1 MNKNKKRR
9 IVGVAIISGV
19 ILVSVA
25 TVGVTKLVNEK
36 NAINVTSY
44 ATSNPINY
52 NASQLKV
59 TRKIKFNKNGGT
71 GGTDYITVTVDAKD
85 TKKKK
90 DSAGVEHRYCHILG
104 VDWDKNTSYGGKV
117 NIPHKLGYAFK
128 GYFKN
133 GTMKVIDENGRVY
146 GDRLY
151 YTNGIFNSENY
162 MLKGS
167 NKAEVDTT
175 TYVAK
180 WEPLPKMTLDKQ
192 GGTGGTSEIYI
203 ENGKV
208 KDTSDNITFTGY
220 IKVPKKDGYIFKG
233 YYLADQKTKC
243 IEESGLVTKV
253 VQNQT
258 LYAKWVKNT
267 YECRLVF
274 DKNGGTGGSD
284 SLSLYLDL
292 NQMKMNDNGM
302 WKAKEKGWAINA
314 NEENKGES
322 FNGNINS
329 PKRDCYNFLGYYY
342 NNTQCINEAGL
353 FTNGNNKEW
362 IRENETWWYV
372 EDDPYLEKEIN
383 VKPLKAKWKQVE
395 DIPVTLD
402 KQGGTG
408 GVSKFDKT
416 TSGGI
421 RADGQQI
428 GGPVSVPTKSGVKF
442 GGYYTGKNGTGTQ
455 KVSANGN
462 ILFTNISDK
471 DTWYAYWIGQDIP
484 VTLDK
489 QGGVGG
495 NSQIVRNTTAGI
507 QIDGQSIAGV
517 TFNAPTKT
525 NYKFGG
531 YYTGKN
537 GTGTRRI
544 GENGEYLFGPNDIS
558 KASSWYA
565 YWIPYTHTVHFDG
578 NGGFGVP
585 LDQTKTTGKQLTIP
599 ELVPSKNGY
608 TFKCWK
614 GTDGNEYLPNQQYT
628 ADVNGGTVT
637 LVAQYSRIDET
648 WDISENSDGSINATL
663 SEK

>member
-44 ATSNPINY
+44 ATSNPIKY

-104 VDWDKNTSYGGKV
+104 VDWDKNTSYGGKI
-117 NIPHKLGYAFK
+117 NIPQKLGYAFK

-133 GTMKVIDENGRVY
+133 GTMKVIDEDGAVY

-151 YTNGIFNSENY
+151 YTNGIFNNDNY

-167 NKAEVDTT
+167 NKNEVDTT

-192 GGTGGTSEIYI
+192 GGSGGTSEIYI
-203 ENGKV
+203 QNGKV
-208 KDTSDNITFTGY
+208 KDTSDNITFEGY

-233 YYLADQKTKC
+233 YYLADQQTKC

-258 LYAKWVKNT
+258 LYAKWIKDT
-267 YECRLVF
+267 YEIYYMF
-274 DKNGGTGGSD
+274 DKRGGTGGSD
-284 SLSLYLDL
+284 GLKESFDL
-292 NQMKMNDNGM
+292 TDYYFKDNGSVAF
-302 WKAKEKGWAINA
+302 KNKDTSIIVS
-314 NEENKGES
+314 NELQG
-322 FNGNINS
+322 FNGYIDT
-329 PKRDCYNFLGYYY
+329 PKRDCYKFLGYFGKK
-342 NNTQCINEAGL
+342 TGKEAINESGQFVSDGYDFSIWNGYQEFDA
-353 FTNGNNKEW
+353 FPNEESKTN
-362 IRENETWWYV
+362 TWV
-372 EDDPYLEKEIN
+372 
-383 VKPLKAKWKQVE
+383 AKWQQVE

-408 GVSKFDKT
+408 GVSKFTKNT
-416 TSGGI
+416 TGGI
-421 RADGQQI
+421 KADNAQI
-428 GGPVSVPTKSGVKF
+428 GGNISVPTKSGVKF

-455 KVSANGN
+455 KVSATGN
-462 ILFTNISDK
+462 CLFTNISDK

-507 QIDGQSIAGV
+507 QIAGQSIAGV

-544 GENGEYLFGPNDIS
+544 GENGQ
-558 KASSWYA
+558 SWGRCCYSC
-565 YWIPYTHTVHFDG
+565 V
-578 NGGFGVP
+578 
-585 LDQTKTTGKQLTIP
+585 
-599 ELVPSKNGY
+599 
-608 TFKCWK
+608 
-614 GTDGNEYLPNQQYT
+614 QQC
-628 ADVNGGTVT
+628 
-637 LVAQYSRIDET
+637 I
-648 WDISENSDGSINATL
+648 
-663 SEK
+663 